1 MHTNPVDDD
10 SMMQSEDLIS
20 LHETLQQYLEGGDV
34 HRLRTLTQVKPQNP
48 NDVKKAISIATSK
61 AGISKASA
69 MLKLRDGLEMSATSD
84 DTGKKE
90 EKEKGKRWR
99 IRRRI
104 GRRTRLRLR
113 RRRRRRKKKGKG
125 GELEEELEEEQ
136 D

>member
-99 IRRRI
+99 IRRR
-104 GRRTRLRLR
+104 R
-113 RRRRRRKKKGKG
+113 RRM
-125 GELEEELEEEQ
+125 L
-136 D
+136 